1 MSGARMTRVVV
12 VDDEAPARRLIVEY
26 LSLRRD
32 IEIVAECADGFAA
45 VRAITELR
53 PDLVLLDIQMPRL
66 NGFEVLELVEQRL
79 PVIFITAHDEHAVR
93 AFEVHAIDYLL
104 KPFTEER
111 LASALARA
119 MERIGSDDAPDP
131 LEFAAGQA
139 VATGRALGRV
149 LVRDGSKVHVIPIE
163 KIDYFEAQDDYVGI
177 RSEGHTY
184 LKKQKLGD
192 LESSLDPGRFVRIH
206 RGFILNVERLAAVE
220 LYARDSRVAIL
231 TDGTR
236 LPVSRAGHARLKEL
250 L

>member
-1 MSGARMTRVVV
+1 MDTRVIRVVV
-12 VDDEAPARRLIVEY
+12 VDDEAPARRLIAEY
-26 LSLRRD
+26 LSKRAD

-45 VRAITELR
+45 VRALTELR

-66 NGFEVLELVEQRL
+66 NGFEVLELVENRL

-111 LASALARA
+111 LASALERA
-119 MERIGSDDAPDP
+119 LARIGQGEFPDP
-131 LEFAAGQA
+131 REIAAEQA
-139 VATGRALGRV
+139 AVSGRLLGRV
-149 LVRDGSKVHVIPIE
+149 LVRDGSKVHVIPID
-163 KIDYFEAQDDYVGI
+163 KIDYFEAQDDYVAI
-177 RSEGHTY
+177 RSEGRSH
-184 LKKQKLGD
+184 LKKQKLGV
-192 LESSLDPGRFVRIH
+192 LEASLDPGRFVRIH
-206 RGFILNVERLAAVE
+206 RSCILNVERLAAVE
-220 LYARDSRVAIL
+220 LYARDSRVAVL